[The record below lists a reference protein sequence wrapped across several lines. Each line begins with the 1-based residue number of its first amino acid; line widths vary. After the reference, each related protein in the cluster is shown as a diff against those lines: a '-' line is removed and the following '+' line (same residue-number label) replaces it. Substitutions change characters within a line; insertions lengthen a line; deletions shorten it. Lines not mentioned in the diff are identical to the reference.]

1 MVSTGRQPPRPPAAG
16 EPPGTRRWA
25 ARIAPLVVLAVVIA
39 VDLTA
44 RRNWTLLELLVL
56 CPLSAATLVRP
67 RLTIV
72 YAVLAVLSAILLGL
86 DEDLYSPESRG
97 LLAQFLRVAGVA
109 LGGVIAVLVSVYHA
123 RRERKLRTVT
133 RVAQVAQLAI
143 LAPVAPV
150 VDGVRLAG
158 HYESAAQEATVGGDL
173 YEATE
178 SPWGLRLII
187 GDVRGKG
194 LDAVHLASR
203 VLGGFRMAAA
213 RAERL
218 SDIVADLDTEVAKAS
233 GLDDFVTAAVVQIK
247 GHRLTVANAGHPDP
261 ILLEEDSARPLAPAL
276 RQPPLGLGADGT
288 NTIVVSARPGS
299 RLLLYTDGLA
309 EARDPGTGEFIPLLP
324 CAHAAFAHR
333 ALDAG
338 LDALV
343 HQLRD
348 WTKNTLSDDVALLA
362 AEIPGPDPPD
372 ARPADH
378 LVRQPSS
385 NQGSS
390 TGRGAQLD
398 RRGAA
403 HAAVDGTAHPPGVLG
418 GHQRGRVRDQ

>member
-1 MVSTGRQPPRPPAAG
+1 MSRQSTGPEPPRDPAAARQR
-16 EPPGTRRWA
+16 PGLSWWA
-25 ARIAPLVVLAVVIA
+25 ARVAPLAVLAVVIA

-56 CPLSAATLVRP
+56 CPLVAATLVQP

-72 YAVLAVLSAILLGL
+72 YAALAVVSAVLLGL
-86 DEDLYSPESRG
+86 DEDLYSPQSRG
-97 LLAQFLRVAGVA
+97 LLAQFLRVGGVA
-109 LGGVIAVLVSVYHA
+109 IGGVIAILVSVYHA

-133 RVAQVAQLAI
+133 HVAQVAQLAI

-150 VDGVRLAG
+150 IDGVRLAG
-158 HYESAAQEATVGGDL
+158 HYESAAREATVGGDL

-233 GLDDFVTAAVVQIK
+233 GLDDFVTAAVIQIK
-247 GHRLTVANAGHPDP
+247 GRRLTLVNAGHPDP
-261 ILLEEDSARPLAPAL
+261 ILLEDDTARPLAPAG

-288 NTIVVSARPGS
+288 NTIAVSVRPGS

-309 EARDPGTGEFIPLLP
+309 EARNPGTGGFIPLLP
-324 CAHAAFAHR
+324 CVRGAFAHR
-333 ALDAG
+333 PLDDG
-338 LDALV
+338 LGELV
-343 HQLRD
+343 RQLRD
-348 WTKNTLSDDVALLA
+348 WTENTLNDDVALIA
-362 AEIPGPDPPD
+362 VEIPGPDPP
-372 ARPADH
+372 A
-378 LVRQPSS
+378 
-385 NQGSS
+385 
-390 TGRGAQLD
+390 
-398 RRGAA
+398 
-403 HAAVDGTAHPPGVLG
+403 
-418 GHQRGRVRDQ
+418 